1 MKKGKYNVEDIL
13 KILNEHSEF
22 VATFY
27 NYENNESTDSL
38 FNAIYYDNEVKKT
51 FNCNE
56 ICVTY
61 NDGYDLC
68 MPTPISHIIEIT
80 KIR

>member
-1 MKKGKYNVEDIL
+1 MKKGKYNVEEIL
-13 KILNEHSEF
+13 KILNEHNEF

-27 NYENNESTDSL
+27 NYENNKTKKAL
-38 FNAIYYDNEVKKT
+38 FNAIYYDNTVKKT
-51 FNCNE
+51 FNSNE

-68 MPTPISHIIEIT
+68 MPIPISHIIEIT
-80 KIR
+80 EIR